1 MPDQQPVRSQE
12 LEDAF
17 ALFNRMS
24 KQLEVSYQVLENRVA
39 DLSEEL
45 AAARSERLKQL
56 AEKERLANRL
66 QRLLEVL
73 PGGVVVM
80 DGEGVV
86 SDCNPAAAGLLGEPL
101 LGVRWHDIITRS
113 FAPSTDSG
121 SEVTLNN
128 GRRVSISVRS
138 LDPEPGQIV
147 LLMDVTEQHAL
158 GEMLNRHRRLSA
170 MGEMVAS
177 LAHQVRTPL
186 ASALLYASQLSSPA
200 LDGAA
205 RERFTDRVVGR
216 LRHLERMV
224 NDMLQFARGGSFEKE
239 DFAVQDLLDDLVKT
253 LEPQLDAAAGQLEVH
268 NRAPGACMRGNR
280 EALQSAILNLAT
292 NALQACKQQPM
303 LRLEIRRDGPA
314 VVELVLRDNGPGI
327 PEEVREKVFTPFFTT
342 RPDGTGLGLPV
353 VRAIVLAHEG
363 ELWMRSEQDSGTT
376 FGIRIPAG
384 GEQALHSGDAP
395 VPVHPHA
402 AAAKTA

>member
-1 MPDQQPVRSQE
+1 MPDHQPVRSQE

-24 KQLEVSYQVLENRVA
+24 KQLEESYQVLETRVA

-45 AAARSERLKQL
+45 AAARSERLQQL

-66 QRLLEVL
+66 QRLLELL

-86 SDCNPAAAGLLGEPL
+86 SDCNPAAASLLGEPL
-101 LGVRWHDIITRS
+101 LGVRWHDVIARA
-113 FAPSTDSG
+113 FAPNVDGG

-138 LDPEPGQIV
+138 LDPEPGQIL

-186 ASALLYASQLSSPA
+186 ASALLYASQLASPA

-253 LEPQLDAAAGQLEVH
+253 LEPQVEIAAGQLEVH

-280 EALQSAILNLAT
+280 EALQSAVLNLAT
-292 NALQACKQQPM
+292 NALQACHERPV
-303 LRLEIRRDGPA
+303 LRFEIRRDGPA

-363 ELWMRSEQDSGTT
+363 ELWMRSERGAGTT

-384 GEQALHSGDAP
+384 GERALHSGDSP
-395 VPVHPHA
+395 VQAQTAVA
-402 AAAKTA
+402 AQTA

>member
-1 MPDQQPVRSQE
+1 MSVDQPARSQE

-24 KQLEVSYQVLENRVA
+24 KQLEASYQVLENRVA
-39 DLSEEL
+39 HLSEEL
-45 AAARSERLKQL
+45 ASARSERLQQL

-66 QRLLEVL
+66 QRLLELL

-80 DGEGVV
+80 DGDGVV
-86 SDCNPAAAGLLGEPL
+86 ADCNPAAASLLGEPL
-101 LGVRWHDIITRS
+101 RGVRWLDIIARA
-113 FAPSTDSG
+113 FAPTSEGG
-121 SEVTLNN
+121 SEVTLQN
-128 GRRVSISVRS
+128 GRRVSLSVRS

-158 GEMLNRHRRLSA
+158 GEMLNRHKRLSA

-186 ASALLYASQLSSPA
+186 ASALLYASQLSSPVLEA
-200 LDGAA
+200 SA

-224 NDMLQFARGGSFEKE
+224 NDMLQFARGGSFDKE
-239 DFAVQDLLDDLVKT
+239 DFAVQDLIDDLLKT
-253 LEPQLDAAAGQLEVH
+253 LEPQLEAVSGRLDVH

-280 EALQSAILNLAT
+280 EALQSAVLNLAT
-292 NALQACKQQPM
+292 NALQACGDQPC
-303 LRLEIRRDGPA
+303 LRLEIRRDGPS
-314 VVELVLRDNGPGI
+314 VVELVLADNGPGI

-363 ELWMRSEQDSGTT
+363 DLWMRSEQGAGTT
-376 FGIRIPAG
+376 FGLRIPAG
-384 GEQALHSGDAP
+384 GERALHSGDSP
-395 VPVHPHA
+395 VQVQA
-402 AAAKTA
+402 AAAR

>member
-1 MPDQQPVRSQE
+1 MSAQQAGRSQE

-17 ALFNRMS
+17 ALFTRMS
-24 KQLEVSYQVLENRVA
+24 KQLEASYQVLENRVA

-45 AAARSERLKQL
+45 AAARSERLQQL

-66 QRLLEVL
+66 QRLLELL

-86 SDCNPAAAGLLGEPL
+86 CDCNPAAANLLGEPL
-101 LGVRWHDIITRS
+101 LGVRWHDIIARS
-113 FAPSTDSG
+113 FAPDTDSG
-121 SEVTLNN
+121 SEVTLRN
-128 GRRVSISVRS
+128 GRRVSISLRS

-147 LLMDVTEQHAL
+147 LLTDVTDQHAL

-186 ASALLYASQLSSPA
+186 ASALLYASQLASPV
-200 LDGAA
+200 LDDSA
-205 RERFTDRVVGR
+205 RTRFTDRIVGR

-253 LEPQLDAAAGQLEVH
+253 LEPQLQVVGGQLDVH

-292 NALQACKQQPM
+292 NALQACREQPQ
-303 LRLEIRRDGPA
+303 LRLEICRDGPE
-314 VVELVLRDNGPGI
+314 VVEVVLRDNGPGI

-363 ELWMRSEQDSGTT
+363 DLWMRSEVGAGTA

-384 GEQALHSGDAP
+384 GTQALHSGDSALQSQP
-395 VPVHPHA
+395 A
-402 AAAKTA
+402 LAAKSA